1 MHTEPVTSIIHVVT
15 DTVLGRTVL
24 VVPGQTSAEDKN
36 GLKRPFGAGPR
47 QMPSEHHVHTGHV
60 AAALQ
65 TRSHGPAHVLE
76 GKVGWPPARTPRARV
91 LLWCD
96 GEAFRGDSVGKTAV
110 GAFFS
115 AAGRSV
121 TERTFSCF
129 LHAFY
134 SVFRHCFSHT
144 RHSNTPSMV
153 LGQHSP
159 SAG

>member
-115 AAGRSV
+115 AGRPVSDRKNLLMLF
-121 TERTFSCF
+121 TCF
-129 LHAFY
+129 LFSFSPLFLAHTSLQHALHGF
-134 SVFRHCFSHT
+134 
-144 RHSNTPSMV
+144 
-153 LGQHSP
+153 G
-159 SAG
+159 AA